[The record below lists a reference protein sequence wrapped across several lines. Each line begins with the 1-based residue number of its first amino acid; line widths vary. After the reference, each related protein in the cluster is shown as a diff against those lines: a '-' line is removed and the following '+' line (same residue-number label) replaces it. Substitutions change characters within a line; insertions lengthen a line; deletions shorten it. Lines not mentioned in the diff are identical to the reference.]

1 MQVHDQQQAKDLLR
15 NQSDL
20 PTTCQNRAYTISP
33 KSAFNRTFASV
44 KILTRYVLAELITY
58 FVISVLAFTGLLL
71 TLRMLRFAALIV
83 NRGVEFSQIVHI
95 FVAIV
100 PTFLEI
106 AIPLATLLGVM
117 LAFAR
122 LSGDSEIIVTRASG
136 ISLYQ
141 FLIPV
146 LIFSS
151 VVTAGGMYVS
161 TVLRPWGFRELSEG
175 LFDIARSKST
185 SGLSEGVFN
194 KLGDIVLYAD
204 TIDYATGSLSKVVVD
219 DKRETASRKIV
230 IAERG
235 RILSDDSQQTLSLIL
250 EDGVV
255 HEELEGNY
263 VLTNFNTNSILVS
276 PAELFKNEAA
286 RGARP
291 REMDFARL
299 RTQIETFRSVIRGV
313 AVDPLEQ
320 DSRPEELKGL
330 SAAELNR
337 RYRRAK
343 VELGQ
348 RFSMPIAAF
357 VMSFVGMALG
367 IMPPRAQKTWG
378 AGLSA
383 TFGLVVFVVYYGIFS
398 MGLALAESGQMKI
411 WIALWLPNILCALA
425 AGYLLKKLAS
435 EEWQSIADLF
445 TNFPRRVAFWRRKA

>member
-1 MQVHDQQQAKDLLR
+1 M
-15 NQSDL
+15 
-20 PTTCQNRAYTISP
+20 
-33 KSAFNRTFASV
+33 
-44 KILTRYVLAELITY
+44 KILTRYVLRELITY
-58 FVISVLAFTGLLL
+58 FSISVLTFTGILL

-83 NRGVEFSQIVHI
+83 NRGVEFSQIVTI
-95 FVAIV
+95 FIAIV

-141 FLIPV
+141 YLIPV

-151 VVTAGGMYVS
+151 VVTAAGLYVS
-161 TVLRPWGFRELSEG
+161 IVLRPWGFKSLSEG

-204 TIDYATGSLSKVVVD
+204 TIDYATGALSRVVVD
-219 DKRETASRKIV
+219 DKREPASRKIV
-230 IAERG
+230 VAERG
-235 RILSDDSQQTLSLIL
+235 KILSDAAQQSLSLIL
-250 EDGVV
+250 EDGII
-255 HEELEGNY
+255 HEQVEGNY
-263 VLTNFNTNSILVS
+263 VLTNFITNSILVNPS
-276 PAELFKNEAA
+276 ELFKADS

-291 REMDFARL
+291 REMDIAAL
-299 RTQIETFRSVIRGV
+299 RTQIGTYKSVLRSASASPEDLSV
-313 AVDPLEQ
+313 
-320 DSRPEELKGL
+320 RPPEYRELSVG
-330 SAAELNR
+330 ELNKR
-337 RYRRAK
+337 FRRAK

-367 IMPPRAQKTWG
+367 ILPPRAQKAWG

-383 TFGLVVFVVYYGIFS
+383 SFGLLVFVIYYGIFS
-398 MGLALAESGQMKI
+398 LGLALAESGQIKI

-425 AGYLLKKLAS
+425 AAFLIKKLAS

-445 TNFPRRVAFWRRKA
+445 NRFPRRLLFWQRGQ